1 MGWTLKPG
9 VSFCVADHQLIFLK
23 LDEDR
28 YVRPGAALNTGAID
42 WLATGGANDTPP
54 PEALRNSLLERT
66 DGPSPFPAPA
76 MHAPATEALVIPRIA
91 QVGTAPA
98 AAAALIRAR
107 LEVVTRPLAR
117 ILETRERRTAAPR
130 VRAPMNDDASR
141 FGGARAWLPMKRRCL
156 PDSLAL
162 FDHLTARGHR
172 PRLLFGVVP
181 EPFAAHCWVQHDGTI
196 LNDSLD
202 TISRFTPILVL

>member
-9 VSFCVADHQLIFLK
+9 VSFCIADRQLIFLK

-28 YVRPGAALNTGAID
+28 YVRPGPALNTRAFD
-42 WLATGGANDTPP
+42 WLATGGADDAPP
-54 PEALRNSLLERT
+54 PEALRNSLLEWA

-76 MHAPATEALVIPRIA
+76 MHAPATEALAIPRTA
-91 QVGTAPA
+91 QFGTAPA
-98 AAAALIRAR
+98 AAAALLRAR

-117 ILETRERRTAAPR
+117 ILETRQLRTPAPR
-130 VRAPMNDDASR
+130 VRAPMTDDASR

-172 PRLLFGVVP
+172 PTLLFGVVP
-181 EPFAAHCWVQHDGTI
+181 EPFAAHCWVQHDGTL